1 MNELLSQ
8 ISKGLHPLG
17 SLHLST
23 SSLLPA
29 TNPTQNG
36 LVCPQTHSP
45 LDLPLPL
52 LLTPTSAPAPSHSCP
67 PSGPRGSPTSSKGFR
82 DNSALRKWFNI
93 ITRLI
98 ICTMRVNPLYYW
110 VCPTWFVVSACV
122 FFLPPQLESSSQE
135 LNHPQ
140 HLAKRS
146 AGHSRAGQACTCRLL
161 DTWGSLTLLPF
172 SSKRRLESIHA
183 CTPPSPLRI
192 FLFSLFPDLHTCVDS
207 ST

>member
-29 TNPTQNG
+29 TNQPRSEWAG
-36 LVCPQTHSP
+36 LSTDSPAHSTFPSLNSTPSPMPQ
-45 LDLPLPL
+45 PLP
-52 LLTPTSAPAPSHSCP
+52 TPCL
-67 PSGPRGSPTSSKGFR
+67 PSGPGGSPTSSKGFR
-82 DNSALRKWFNI
+82 DNSALRKWFSF
-93 ITRLI
+93 ITGLI
-98 ICTMRVNPLYYW
+98 ICTTRVNPLHHW
-110 VCPTWFVVSACV
+110 VCPTWFVVSSFV

-135 LNHPQ
+135 LNRPQ

-161 DTWGSLTLLPF
+161 DTWGSLALLPF
-172 SSKRRLESIHA
+172 FSKRRLES
-183 CTPPSPLRI
+183 
-192 FLFSLFPDLHTCVDS
+192 
-207 ST
+207 

>member
-1 MNELLSQ
+1 MSY
-8 ISKGLHPLG
+8 SARSPRV
-17 SLHLST
+17 ST
-23 SSLLPA
+23 LWAHSISLLHFYS
-29 TNPTQNG
+29 Q
-36 LVCPQTHSP
+36 PQTPLRMVWSVHRLTSP

-52 LLTPTSAPAPSHSCP
+52 LCTPTNAPAPSHSCP
-67 PSGPRGSPTSSKGFR
+67 PSRPRGSPTSSKGFC
-82 DNSALRKWFNI
+82 DNSALRKWFNF

-98 ICTMRVNPLYYW
+98 TCTTRVNLLYHQ
-110 VCPTWFVVSACV
+110 VCPTWFVVSAFM

-135 LNHPQ
+135 LNRPQ

-172 SSKRRLESIHA
+172 FSKRRLESIHVCA
-183 CTPPSPLRI
+183 PPSPLRI
-192 FLFSLFPDLHTCVDS
+192 FLFSLFPDLHTWVDS